1 MPIRVARAVAGS
13 DSQDA
18 MSETLPPF
26 DLSLEEVMLA
36 GRRLRI
42 WRPAH
47 PAEVQD
53 PYAERGPAGPL
64 WAKTW
69 TSGLVLAGLLARCP
83 LHGVRVL
90 ELGSGL
96 GLVAIA
102 AARSGGRVTVND
114 RSPLALALTA
124 LNADENRVTVEKVPC
139 EWRRPHALEVHG
151 PWDLVLGSDI
161 LYVERSAHA
170 LPALLDR
177 VVAADGE
184 VWITDPGRDTAS
196 AFLASASTAWRLSTY
211 RCGHGVLLHRL
222 ARPSSPRQR
231 TSRHATARRGEG

>member
-1 MPIRVARAVAGS
+1 
-13 DSQDA
+13 
-18 MSETLPPF
+18 
-26 DLSLEEVMLA
+26 
-36 GRRLRI
+36 
-42 WRPAH
+42 
-47 PAEVQD
+47 
-53 PYAERGPAGPL
+53 
-64 WAKTW
+64 
-69 TSGLVLAGLLARCP
+69 

-90 ELGSGL
+90 ELGCGL

-124 LNADENRVTVEKVPC
+124 LNADENRVAVEKVPC
-139 EWRRPHALEVHG
+139 EWQRPHALEVHG

-184 VWITDPGRDTAS
+184 VWITDPGRDAAS

-222 ARPSSPRQR
+222 ARRSSPRQR
-231 TSRHATARRGEG
+231 TSRHAAARRRDG

>member
-1 MPIRVARAVAGS
+1 
-13 DSQDA
+13 
-18 MSETLPPF
+18 
-26 DLSLEEVMLA
+26 MLG

-53 PYAERGPAGPL
+53 SYAERGDAGPL
-64 WAKTW
+64 WAQTW
-69 TSGLVLAGLLARCP
+69 TSGVVLAGLLARCP
-83 LHGVRVL
+83 LRGVRVL
-90 ELGSGL
+90 ELGCGL

-102 AARSGGRVTVND
+102 AARAGGRVTVND
-114 RSPLALALTA
+114 RSKLALAFTA
-124 LNADENRVTVEKVPC
+124 LNADENRVAVETVQC
-139 EWRRPHALEVHG
+139 EWESPQALDVHG

-170 LPALLDR
+170 LTALLDR

-184 VWITDPGRDTAS
+184 VWITDPGRDAAS
-196 AFLASASTAWRLSTY
+196 AFLALASTAWHLSNY

-222 ARPSSPRQR
+222 ARPSSPRPQAQR
-231 TSRHATARRGEG
+231 HSAARRKKR

>member
-1 MPIRVARAVAGS
+1 MRVRLASLV
-13 DSQDA
+13 QF
-18 MSETLPPF
+18 PPRRHEPSV
-26 DLSLEEVMLA
+26 LGAPLA
-36 GRRLRI
+36 ATESALAQGGRQQAELAAPLDRLR
-42 WRPAH
+42 A
-47 PAEVQD
+47 AV
-53 PYAERGPAGPL
+53 YAERGPAGPL

-96 GLVAIA
+96 GLVAIV

-151 PWDLVLGSDI
+151 PWDLVLG
-161 LYVERSAHA
+161 
-170 LPALLDR
+170 
-177 VVAADGE
+177 
-184 VWITDPGRDTAS
+184 
-196 AFLASASTAWRLSTY
+196 
-211 RCGHGVLLHRL
+211 
-222 ARPSSPRQR
+222 
-231 TSRHATARRGEG
+231 

>member
-1 MPIRVARAVAGS
+1 
-13 DSQDA
+13 
-18 MSETLPPF
+18 
-26 DLSLEEVMLA
+26 MLG

-53 PYAERGPAGPL
+53 PYAERDDAGPL
-64 WAKTW
+64 WAQTW
-69 TSGLVLAGLLARCP
+69 TSGVVLAGLLARCP

-90 ELGSGL
+90 ELGCGL

-102 AARSGGRVTVND
+102 AARAGARVTVND
-114 RSPLALALTA
+114 RSKLALAWTA
-124 LNADENRVTVEKVPC
+124 LNAQENRVAVETVQCDWQSPQ
-139 EWRRPHALEVHG
+139 ALEVHG

-161 LYVERSAHA
+161 LYVERSAHG
-170 LPALLDR
+170 LTALLDR

-184 VWITDPGRDTAS
+184 VWITDPGRDAAS
-196 AFLASASTAWRLSTY
+196 AFLASASTAWRLRNY

-222 ARPSSPRQR
+222 ARPSPRPQAPR
-231 TSRHATARRGEG
+231 RPAARRKER